1 MAPKKQPRSVDRGV
15 ELIEKEAS
23 ERLDAFFEL
32 TRKSTAANQ
41 TGALVRSRRAASDPM
56 APIAIARRAKVRP
69 GVLTA
74 LRRGQAT
81 NVAEVHAV
89 ADAIEVPRPA
99 FWTRLR
105 AQAVK
110 YLRALE
116 DGKRVA

>member
-1 MAPKKQPRSVDRGV
+1 MAPKKPPRSLERGV
-15 ELIEKEAS
+15 ELIEKDVA

-41 TGALVRSRRAASDPM
+41 TGALVRARRSASDPM

-74 LRRGQAT
+74 LRRGQAS

-89 ADAIEVPRPA
+89 ADAIEVPRRH
-99 FWTRLR
+99 FWNRLR

-110 YLRALE
+110 FLRSLE